1 MTLPLFNPDP
11 VSSLLE
17 NTDALFSTEF
27 NLGLALADLRRH
39 QRTYPNPEIPPIIG
53 LLAAVIDNLSDVRT
67 GDETRFESAP
77 ERRLSA

>member
-11 VSSLLE
+11 VSSFLE
-17 NTDALFSTEF
+17 NADALFSTEF

-39 QRTYPNPEIPPIIG
+39 QHTYPNPEMPPIIG

-67 GDETRFESAP
+67 GDKKRFEPAP
-77 ERRLSA
+77 GRRLYA